1 MKRRTWSQSLPLLNE
16 DSTEECGVLVVEVS
30 GGRVCFIVW
39 LESRVELTTTRS
51 YSRVNAQDVP
61 GSDPLII
68 SDTERDEVARMK
80 EG

>member
-1 MKRRTWSQSLPLLNE
+1 MWSVGGGSERRASLFYNLVRKPGGVNNYSQLQLS
-16 DSTEECGVLVVEVS
+16 S
-30 GGRVCFIVW
+30 
-39 LESRVELTTTRS
+39 
-51 YSRVNAQDVP
+51 VNAQDVP